1 MIKGFQT
8 ILLVAMSS
16 DTSVLSNITILLTYL
31 TCYKK
36 QVYLQIL
43 RQHTL
48 LIKKLRQ
55 VALSQ
60 FF

>member
-1 MIKGFQT
+1 
-8 ILLVAMSS
+8 MSS
-16 DTSVLSNITILLTYL
+16 DTSVLSNITILLAYL

-60 FF
+60 FFLIFSVI